1 MIIKIIKHNGNI
13 VISDIV
19 DNIWVSQIYIDYP
32 IKIAKQKF
40 RQFIKNKEYKV

>member
-1 MIIKIIKHNGNI
+1 MIVERIKHNGNI

-19 DNIWVSQIYIDYP
+19 DNRWVEQVYIDYP

-40 RQFIKNKEYKV
+40 RQFIKNKEYK

>member
-1 MIIKIIKHNGNI
+1 MIVERIKHNGHI

-19 DNIWVSQIYIDYP
+19 ENQWVSQIYIDYP

-40 RQFIKNKEYKV
+40 RQFIKNKEYK